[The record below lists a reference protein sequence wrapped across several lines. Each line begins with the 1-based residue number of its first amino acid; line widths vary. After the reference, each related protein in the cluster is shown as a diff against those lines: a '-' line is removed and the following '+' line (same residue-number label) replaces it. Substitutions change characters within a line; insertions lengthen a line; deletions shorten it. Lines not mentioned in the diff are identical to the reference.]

1 MNQTQLTT
9 VLRDLD
15 SCRSILDVLA
25 TLLENNVSVADYH
38 SLAVL
43 AADGRKLIDGVADQ
57 ISG

>member
-25 TLLENNVSVADYH
+25 TLLENNAAVSDYH

-43 AADGRKLIDGVADQ
+43 AADGRGKIDSVIDVLAG
-57 ISG
+57 